1 MLDAKALK
9 NNKHYNLDMIFI
21 YSWILF
27 FCYSIIENAKDLFT
41 FNFWSVFDAIEEN
54 SVLQQTPKPKYEDK
68 YIDEQRRME
77 NGVVSSDKLINNYV
91 FENTPVG
98 NVIMRY
104 NHNLFGFE
112 YYCDNAVPYT
122 ILEVVCRKYVIT
134 FKCNQLYIDM
144 QNELKEYE
152 AKLELERVEQERKQ
166 QIRKENAAARI
177 APNNKKVVFA
187 KFKNY
192 NTEAGTGRVN
202 MGAPPKNSIP
212 NVNTNPITNAI
223 LKERANRYLYLG
235 KTSNFS
241 ILQKIDRKTVDK
253 KLAMTFADF
262 KRLNAMK

>member
-1 MLDAKALK
+1 MLDVKALK
-9 NNKHYNLDMIFI
+9 NSNTYNLDMNFI
-21 YSWILF
+21 YSWIFF
-27 FCYSIIENAKDLFT
+27 FCSMIIDTAKDLFQ
-41 FNFWSVFDAIEEN
+41 FNFWSDFDAIEEKM
-54 SVLQQTPKPKYEDK
+54 VGQQKPKPKYEDK
-68 YIDEQRRME
+68 YIDEQRRADDC
-77 NGVVSSDKLINNYV
+77 VVASDKLINNYV
-91 FENTPVG
+91 IENTPVG

-134 FKCNQLYIDM
+134 FKCKQLYIDM

-166 QIRKENAAARI
+166 QLRKEHAAARI

-192 NTEAGTGRVN
+192 NTESGTGRVN

-212 NVNTNPITNAI
+212 NVNTNPIANAL
-223 LKERANRYLYLG
+223 LKEHANRYLYLG

-241 ILQKIDRKTVDK
+241 ILKKIDRKTVDK
-253 KLAMTFADF
+253 KFAMSFADF